1 MSQEKQHRRERR
13 ENLEC
18 YISDAQVTVCRGK
31 KGFFFFFFESTRVTY
46 EENNAII
53 LLNDTES
60 TARRGTTEISRLTYV
75 HIHIR

>member
-1 MSQEKQHRRERR
+1 MQ
-13 ENLEC
+13 
-18 YISDAQVTVCRGK
+18 GK
-31 KGFFFFFFESTRVTY
+31 KGVFFFFFFESTRVTY

-60 TARRGTTEISRLTYV
+60 TVRRGTTEISRLTYV